1 MILNKLNHKQV
12 GERMTI
18 GERIVQE
25 RNKLNLSQKA
35 LAEEIGIAQGLL
47 SRIENDN
54 KMPPIQL
61 IYQMAKIFE
70 ITPSELFKGVN

>member
-1 MILNKLNHKQV
+1 
-12 GERMTI
+12 MTI

-25 RNKLNLSQKA
+25 RNRLELTQRE

>member
-1 MILNKLNHKQV
+1 
-12 GERMTI
+12 MTI

-47 SRIENDN
+47 SPIENDN